1 MDAFSIGSLNTYT
14 KNLKLQTQW
23 NMKKQSGDVTSHT
36 NPMEQRLK
44 SSAVSDTTQDKNE
57 DKNKLNTIM
66 QKVYAGT
73 KLTDDEKQY
82 LQAKDPMTYQKLRS
96 MEQEEKSYEQELK
109 KCLTKEDVQR
119 LKMSK
124 VGSALANAKAIAN
137 DPAIPQEKKLQMLQL
152 ENARCNKLEERTRKF
167 IKSGE
172 YEQLPTEAEESKAR
186 EEIKETG
193 KVEIFEQPGQQEQ
206 SQSTAQDKSQTEAVP
221 SDMKSETVDK
231 PKINLQTEQESH
243 VEVESPEARKVRRAK
258 AKAAYTAPP
267 VETVSYTHLTLPTIY
282 SV

>member
-36 NPMEQRLK
+36 NPMDQWLK
-44 SSAVSDTTQDKNE
+44 SPAATQEKDE
-57 DKNKLNTIM
+57 DKSKLNAIK

-73 KLTDDEKQY
+73 KLTDDEKKY
-82 LQAKDPMTYQKLRS
+82 LQTKDPMTYQELRN

-109 KCLTKEDVQR
+109 KCRTKEDVQR

-137 DPAIPQEKKLQMLQL
+137 DPAIPQEKKVQLLQL

-172 YEQLPTEAEESKAR
+172 YEKLPTEAEESKAR
-186 EEIKETG
+186 EQIKKAE
-193 KVEIFEQPGQQEQ
+193 KVKTPKQPEQQEQ
-206 SQSTAQDKSQTEAVP
+206 SQSTAQDQSQTEAAP
-221 SDMKSETVDK
+221 SDVKSETVDK
-231 PKINLQTEQESH
+231 TKINLQTEKESH

-267 VETVSYTHLTLPTIY
+267 VEIQDKGNAVNIKA
-282 SV
+282 